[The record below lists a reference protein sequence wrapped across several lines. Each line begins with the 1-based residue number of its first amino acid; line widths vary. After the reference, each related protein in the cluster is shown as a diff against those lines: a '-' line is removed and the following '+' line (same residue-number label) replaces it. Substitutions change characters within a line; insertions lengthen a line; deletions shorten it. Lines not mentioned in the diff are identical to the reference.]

1 VSDLDDL
8 RLPTYF
14 ISHGGGPWPWIKD
27 LMPWDL
33 TKLERSLQAM
43 PGEVGVTPRAV
54 LVVSGH
60 WEAPRF
66 TVQTSPKPP
75 MYYDYGGFPEFT
87 YHLQYPAPG
96 SPEVARRVGELL
108 TAAGVPNG
116 TDGRRGYDHGTFVPL
131 YVAWPKADVPVLQLS
146 LKHGYDPDEHL
157 AVGRALAPLRDEGVL
172 IVGSG
177 LSFHNL
183 RAFGPAGGPASRAFD
198 AWLDAAMRAEPAERT
213 KALQQWERA
222 PSARMCHPAEDHLVP
237 LMVAVGAAEQE
248 PAHRTYHELVGGH
261 VAAAGYRFGTTVRR
275 EPSGSAVLAAAAP
288 A

>member
-1 VSDLDDL
+1 VSELDDL

-33 TKLERSLQAM
+33 SELERSLQAM

-108 TAAGVPNG
+108 TAAGIPNA

-131 YVAWPKADVPVLQLS
+131 YVAWPNADVPILQLS
-146 LKHGYDPDEHL
+146 LKHGYDPHEHL
-157 AVGRALAPLRDEGVL
+157 ALGRALAPLRDEGVL

-198 AWLDAAMRAEPAERT
+198 GWLDTAMRAEPADRT
-213 KALQQWERA
+213 RALQQWEQA
-222 PSARMCHPAEDHLVP
+222 PGARMCHPAEDHLIP

-248 PAHRTYHELVGGH
+248 PAFRTYHELVAGH
-261 VAAAGYRFGTTVRR
+261 VAAAGYRFGTTVQR
-275 EPSGSAVLAAAAP
+275 EAAAAGTS
-288 A
+288 ATSA